1 MLAWFIS
8 NGWIAGENGS
18 PKANSER
25 LADTLKNCSADIL
38 RNCFADTLEN
48 CSQVIEKRGAEFLFL
63 AGTM

>member
-25 LADTLKNCSADIL
+25 LADILRNCSAD
-38 RNCFADTLEN
+38 TLE
-48 CSQVIEKRGAEFLFL
+48 SGLQMIEKRGAEYLFL

>member
-8 NGWIAGENGS
+8 DGWIAGENGS

-25 LADTLKNCSADIL
+25 LADIL
-38 RNCFADTLEN
+38 RNGSADTLEN

>member
-8 NGWIAGENGS
+8 DGWIAEGNGS

-25 LADTLKNCSADIL
+25 LADIL
-38 RNCFADTLEN
+38 RNCSADTLEN
-48 CSQVIEKRGAEFLFL
+48 YSQVIEKRGAEFLFL